1 LCLVAC
7 AGRRLTAGTR
17 GRSANR
23 DPPESPGSS
32 LRNDPPWWDSQGLGS
47 PAPRSLGRRLRGARP
62 RPIRVGSTR
71 GPTTASCD
79 RACPCLGAWRGQDDG
94 SACSRGPRD
103 GCGQGP
109 AWGCTERRVRRW
121 PSRGRRLRCRAR
133 AGRGR
138 LCDQGRPC
146 CCTGRRERGSGAAR
160 VSATARLARGPSGS
174 ESGMPRRGLAQLVH
188 ESLDQLAVPSP
199 WARPQL
205 PIATM
210 TGRVWMPAS
219 VSEVRRPLPTRRLL
233 PG

>member
-1 LCLVAC
+1 MCLVAC

-32 LRNDPPWWDSQGLGS
+32 LHNDPPWWDSQGLGS

-62 RPIRVGSTR
+62 RPLRVGSTR

-121 PSRGRRLRCRAR
+121 PSRGRRPCCRAR

-146 CCTGRRERGSGAAR
+146 CRTRSRERGSGATR
-160 VSATARLARGPSGS
+160 VSMAARSTPSRCSATHSPTPTGPGRASSCSDVRGRDDRRLRAGVRTQHANTDQQMSFRNRWSSSTSSRIASGS
-174 ESGMPRRGLAQLVH
+174 
-188 ESLDQLAVPSP
+188 
-199 WARPQL
+199 
-205 PIATM
+205 
-210 TGRVWMPAS
+210 
-219 VSEVRRPLPTRRLL
+219 
-233 PG
+233 